1 MEWGEEVG
9 EFLVGGGVR
18 EAKLDLDFHGA
29 VWLPRKNR
37 KREGRVSTSFPA
49 TKRSLSC
56 ILVVF
61 EWQWWKVRM
70 IVTHLSLLSDGLTDK
85 ASEKKIKIIDVYSN
99 KKFTYLKL
107 KKKKKNLI

>member
-18 EAKLDLDFHGA
+18 EAKLDLNFHGA
-29 VWLPRKNR
+29 VWLPRKIR

-85 ASEKKIKIIDVYSN
+85 ESEKKLRSLMFIQIKNLHISN
-99 KKFTYLKL
+99 L
-107 KKKKKNLI
+107 KKKKI